1 MLILKTINEIEQ
13 MKVSSR
19 IAAEVLKRL
28 EKEITPGISTGEL
41 DKIAESFISQRGGT
55 PSFKGYRG
63 YPASI
68 CSSINEEVV
77 HGIPGQRKLK
87 EGDLLK
93 IDVGVFKDGFHG
105 DVTESYA
112 VGTISPE
119 AKILKEITEKS
130 LYAGI
135 SKVLEGN
142 RIGDISSAI
151 QHCAESNGYTVVKD
165 FTGHGIGRSL
175 HEDPQVTNF
184 GKPGTGLRLKDGMV
198 FCIEPMLNA
207 GSADVEIL
215 KDRWTVVTKDRN
227 LSAHFE
233 HTIAVV
239 DGKAEILTRL

>member
-1 MLILKTINEIEQ
+1 MLILKTSEEIEQ
-13 MKVSSR
+13 MKISSKV
-19 IAAEVLKRL
+19 AAEVLKRMQR
-28 EKEITPGISTGEL
+28 EICPGVTTGEL
-41 DKIAESFISQRGGT
+41 DKIAESLINERGGR

-68 CSSINEEVV
+68 CTSINEEVV
-77 HGIPGQRKLK
+77 HGIPGARKIV

-105 DVTESYA
+105 DVTETYA
-112 VGTISPE
+112 VGKISME
-119 AKILKEITEKS
+119 AERIMETTRKALF
-130 LYAGI
+130 AGI
-135 SKVLEGN
+135 DKVIEGN
-142 RIGDISSAI
+142 RVGDISSAV
-151 QHCAESNGYTVVKD
+151 QLYAESSGYTVVKE
-165 FTGHGIGRSL
+165 FTGHGIGRNL

-207 GSADVEIL
+207 GCAEVEIL
-215 KDRWTVVTKDRN
+215 KDKWTVVTKDRK

-239 DGKAEILTRL
+239 NGKAQILTRI